1 MVFAGGEIDRF
12 FARVG
17 EEARLGGC
25 SGLGWLGLGDGGR
38 CHFLNNRIADS
49 WSGFGWAVN
58 LDETLIEPKADFFKT
73 TLGFVGH
80 LKKINFGLVMM
91 VEIISND
98 VLEFGIGAS
107 TDIAG
112 DIVAVFIHD
121 KEDIG
126 TVKIFPEAFV
136 GAKETLGISTVARS
150 ERLARVEA
158 RNWAV
163 LDGVFIDVGIIL
175 ENWSGPINDFVTAT
189 LEITSPVDGTFVKFG
204 ATADNEFFHNLNS
217 PPR

>member
-1 MVFAGGEIDRF
+1 MVFAGGEINRF

-25 SGLGWLGLGDGGR
+25 SGLGWSRLGDGGS

-58 LDETLIEPKADFFKT
+58 FDEALIEPKADFFET

-80 LKKINFGLVMM
+80 LKEINLGLMVM
-91 VEIISND
+91 VEVISND

-112 DIVAVFIHD
+112 DIVAVFVHD
-121 KEDIG
+121 EDNIG
-126 TVKIFPEAFV
+126 AVKILPKAFV

-150 ERLARVEA
+150 EGLARVEA
-158 RNWAV
+158 RNWAI
-163 LDGVFIDVGIIL
+163 LDGVFIGVGIIL
-175 ENWSGPINDFVTAT
+175 ENWGWPINNFVTAT

>member
-1 MVFAGGEIDRF
+1 M
-12 FARVG
+12 G
-17 EEARLGGC
+17 EETRLGGC
-25 SGLGWLGLGDGGR
+25 SGLGWSRFGDGGR

-49 WSGFGWAVN
+49 WSGFGWSVN

-80 LKKINFGLVMM
+80 LKEINLGLMVM
-91 VEIISND
+91 VEVISND

-112 DIVAVFIHD
+112 DIVAVFVHD
-121 KEDIG
+121 EENIG
-126 TVKIFPEAFV
+126 AVKILPKAFV

-150 ERLARVEA
+150 EGLARVEA
-158 RNWAV
+158 RNWSV
-163 LDGVFIDVGIIL
+163 LDGVFIGVGIIL
-175 ENWSGPINDFVTAT
+175 ENWSWPINDFVTAT

>member
-17 EEARLGGC
+17 EETRLGGC
-25 SGLGWLGLGDGGR
+25 SSSGGLGFGGR
-38 CHFLNNRIADS
+38 NRCYFLNNWVTD
-49 WSGFGWAVN
+49 GWRGLGGAIDF
-58 LDETLIEPKADFFKT
+58 DETLIEPKADFFKT

-217 PPR
+217 PP